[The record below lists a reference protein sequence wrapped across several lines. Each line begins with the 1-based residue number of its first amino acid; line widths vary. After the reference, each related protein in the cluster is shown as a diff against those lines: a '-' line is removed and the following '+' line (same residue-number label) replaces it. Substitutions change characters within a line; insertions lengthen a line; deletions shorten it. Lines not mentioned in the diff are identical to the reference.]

1 MTPPIYP
8 LDKYSK
14 EETTMNGWK
23 GVLAAMDSIF
33 GHGCKKASRISKKV
47 QGFDNQTGEH
57 IIRVEYRVKL
67 LNEDGED
74 TGRSLLSELLS
85 CSSKRD

>member
-1 MTPPIYP
+1 
-8 LDKYSK
+8 
-14 EETTMNGWK
+14 MNGWR
-23 GVLAAMDSIF
+23 GVLAAMDAIF

-85 CSSKRD
+85 CSAMRD